1 MIKIA
6 KLVTSE
12 EVVGDYTDNGD
23 TYTVKNT
30 CAIAYVPSRD
40 QPGQQG
46 LGLIPYAAYT
56 KDHEITIAK
65 EKVVWIEE
73 LVDEVYNQYNKIFG
87 SGIQVVKGAL

>member
-1 MIKIA
+1 MIRIA
-6 KLVTSE
+6 KFVTSE

-40 QPGQQG
+40 QPGQQA

-56 KDHEITIAK
+56 KDHEITISK

-73 LVDEVYNQYNKIFG
+73 LVDEVYNQYNNIFG

>member
-12 EVVGDYTDNGD
+12 EVVGDFTENENSYTI
-23 TYTVKNT
+23 KNT
-30 CAIAYVPSRD
+30 CAIAYVPSRE
-40 QPGQQG
+40 QPGQQA

-56 KDHEITIAK
+56 RDHEITVGK

-73 LVDEVYNQYNKIFG
+73 LVEEVYNQYNNIFG